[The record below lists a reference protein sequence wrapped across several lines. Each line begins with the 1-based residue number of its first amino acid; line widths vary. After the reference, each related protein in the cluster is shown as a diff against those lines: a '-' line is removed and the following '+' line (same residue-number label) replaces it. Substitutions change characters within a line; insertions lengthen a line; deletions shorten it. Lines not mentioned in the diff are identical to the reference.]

1 MGGLNASGT
10 WVTGAAR
17 HHEQNPCT
25 CKSQSWITLVALL
38 PLSLCLSFS
47 SCLSPSPACKSLI
60 HVFNFTGVTGLLK
73 DRHELWRTKF
83 CKSIDGLGQ
92 VLKNLKIITLYHT
105 QFHSQ
110 FLKKF
115 QRNVSERPRRPRW
128 ISAIT
133 SPNGI
138 GVKSCRMI
146 WERVR
151 SGVCHVFAN
160 HISDILLVSSW
171 PPNKQAWIGAICGVV
186 VRLMWTTGELSAP
199 GDEGSK
205 KSEPLL
211 IVSNSQ
217 LLVSCDQYKHSVAV
231 GAPEGVSAKTH
242 LLRPRKLALLQ
253 HLKPLVTR
261 RLTDRDFLSA
271 PKISKIVSNT
281 VKFQMSPVP
290 SHHHRLAHAWGE
302 ILIASTG
309 ISSRGLRV
317 EGAIAINLV
326 VKLTEKPWIS
336 SWIHPSMNRSGYT
349 YWSICHHTI
358 STWPNCV

>member
-1 MGGLNASGT
+1 M
-10 WVTGAAR
+10 
-17 HHEQNPCT
+17 
-25 CKSQSWITLVALL
+25 
-38 PLSLCLSFS
+38 
-47 SCLSPSPACKSLI
+47 
-60 HVFNFTGVTGLLK
+60 
-73 DRHELWRTKF
+73 
-83 CKSIDGLGQ
+83 
-92 VLKNLKIITLYHT
+92 
-105 QFHSQ
+105 
-110 FLKKF
+110 
-115 QRNVSERPRRPRW
+115 
-128 ISAIT
+128 
-133 SPNGI
+133 
-138 GVKSCRMI
+138 
-146 WERVR
+146 
-151 SGVCHVFAN
+151 
-160 HISDILLVSSW
+160 
-171 PPNKQAWIGAICGVV
+171 
-186 VRLMWTTGELSAP
+186 RLMWTTGELSAP

-217 LLVSCDQYKHSVAV
+217 LLVNCDQYRHSVAV

-271 PKISKIVSNT
+271 PKIVSNT

-290 SHHHRLAHAWGE
+290 SHHHRLAHVWGE

-317 EGAIAINLV
+317 EGAIATNLV

-349 YWSICHHTI
+349 Y
-358 STWPNCV
+358 